1 MKIINILIII
11 IVSVLALSGCMSTRH
26 VLGQNEVDYDK
37 ASGGGRYTILQDHAP
52 SGDINVDHLPDLIPK
67 WEPKSRGG
75 NKSSYEVWGE
85 TYTVMDSAK
94 DYSAEGTASWYG
106 NKFHG
111 HKTSNGEI
119 YDMYAFSAAHK
130 SLPLPTYLNVTNL
143 DNQRSV
149 IVRVNDRGPFHGDRL
164 IDLSY
169 AAAAR
174 LDYHK
179 KGLARVRIEAI
190 TPTQDQSYSPIKQAV
205 STPVA
210 VDVMPVAPPRALDS
224 AVLSAPQTNVSMNQS
239 VNNTVNERVNNN
251 TSGLVFSHLQV
262 GAFSVEQ
269 SANVLKQQLLE
280 AYDTR
285 MKVAIK
291 KQQDGLFK
299 VLVGP
304 FESDALLVEWQQKLQ
319 QEGFSDPVRVALIP

>member
-1 MKIINILIII
+1 MMKAK
-11 IVSVLALSGCMSTRH
+11 LALLLLAGSSLLLSGCMSTKH
-26 VLGQNEVDYDK
+26 VLGQDDIDYDK

-52 SGDINVDHLPDLIPK
+52 TGDIKVDHLPDLVPK

-75 NKSSYEVWGE
+75 NKSPYEVWGKK
-85 TYTVMDSAK
+85 YWVMDSAK
-94 DYSAEGTASWYG
+94 GYTAEGTASWYG
-106 NKFHG
+106 KKFHG

-130 SLPLPTYLNVTNL
+130 SLPLPTYLKVTNL
-143 DNQRSV
+143 DNGRSV
-149 IVRVNDRGPFHGDRL
+149 IVRANDRGPFHGDRL

-190 TPTQDQSYSPIKQAV
+190 TPSQGEVYQPASVPTPVAVTPVVSAPAPVV

-210 VDVMPVAPPRALDS
+210 APEPV
-224 AVLSAPQTNVSMNQS
+224 QNV
-239 VNNTVNERVNNN
+239 V
-251 TSGLVFSHLQV
+251 TSTAFSHLQV
-262 GAFSVEQ
+262 GAFSAEASAERLKTRLFEAFDADIKVMVNHQ
-269 SANVLKQQLLE
+269 S
-280 AYDTR
+280 
-285 MKVAIK
+285 
-291 KQQDGLFK
+291 DGLYK

-304 FESDALLVEWQQKLQ
+304 YIEGADLTLWQSKLEQ
-319 QEGFSDPVRVALIP
+319 AGFGRPVRVALIAN

>member
-1 MKIINILIII
+1 MMKAK
-11 IVSVLALSGCMSTRH
+11 LALLLVAGSSLLLSGCMSTKH
-26 VLGQNEVDYDK
+26 VLGQDDIDYDK

-52 SGDINVDHLPDLIPK
+52 SGDIKVDHLPDLVPK

-75 NKSSYEVWGE
+75 NKSPYEVWGKK
-85 TYTVMDSAK
+85 YWVMDSAK
-94 DYSAEGTASWYG
+94 GYVAEGTASWYG
-106 NKFHG
+106 KKFHG

-119 YDMYAFSAAHK
+119 YDMYSFSAAHK
-130 SLPLPTYLNVTNL
+130 SLPLPTYLKVTNL

-190 TPTQDQSYSPIKQAV
+190 TLSPNERYQASSAAV
-205 STPVA
+205 STPSVA
-210 VDVMPVAPPRALDS
+210 KVTAPTPVAEPVAAIPPAPVS
-224 AVLSAPQTNVSMNQS
+224 ASAES
-239 VNNTVNERVNNN
+239 VATAQ
-251 TSGLVFSHLQV
+251 GLAFSHLQV
-262 GAFSVEQ
+262 GAFSSQDSAERLKTRLFEAFDADIKVVVNQQ
-269 SANVLKQQLLE
+269 S
-280 AYDTR
+280 
-285 MKVAIK
+285 
-291 KQQDGLFK
+291 DGLYK

-304 FESDALLVEWQQKLQ
+304 YIETADLTLWQTKLEQ
-319 QEGFSDPVRVALIP
+319 AGFGRPVRVALLAN